1 MKKKLLYFLMLLG
14 FAGLTNV
21 NAKEIAADDI
31 EPRTYIIGTHEF
43 TESTTLSTK
52 HIMLASKTI
61 DGNTL
66 NDMIIY
72 YKNPRGKW
80 INGLTG
86 EIVEVSE
93 KFNIEYVDLV
103 KFLTAPTLAND
114 YNDKT
119 KANLSI
125 LGAGYYGSSEET
137 LKEISGWELYEKTTD
152 GYSKITEG
160 TNYNYKVTLNP
171 GETKTFVARV
181 YKLNE
186 TLDRVYSDYS
196 NEVEV
201 TRETLNTPTLA
212 NDYNDKTKA
221 SLSILGA
228 GYYGSSEE
236 TLKEISGWEL
246 YEKTENGYS
255 KITEGTNYTYQMELV
270 PGETKTFVA
279 RVYYETTDGNRIY
292 SEYSDELEVTREK
305 LQTPTLARDFHYTN
319 LAKLAITADGYYAGN
334 ENTEEI
340 SGWEL
345 YEKVGEN
352 YNKIKEGTEYF
363 YTSNEFAPG
372 ETKVYVSRVYYETTD
387 GNRIYSDYSNEIEV
401 TREKLQTP
409 TLARD
414 FHYTNL
420 ANIAIT
426 AEGYYAKDKEVLKE
440 ISGWELYEKVG
451 ENYNK
456 IKEGTEYFY
465 TSNEFA
471 PGETKVYVSR
481 VYYET
486 TDGNRIYSDYSNEL
500 EVTREKLQTPTLAND
515 PSDLSGAHL
524 SMAVEGYYAS
534 GEEALKEITGWE
546 LYEKTDSGY
555 VLVTNDSTYSHNVSM
570 DQGTTKTFIARV
582 YYENE
587 NVAKTYSDY
596 SNEVVVTIEKIK
608 VPTLSYT
615 ADSQTAATLSI
626 INEGTYKDETEQNK
640 ITGWELYE
648 VGETNTLI
656 TDEKPYTYTV
666 NAQVGETKTYIARIY
681 MIDVYE
687 NKVYSDYSSET
698 KVEFNEIKTPVLS
711 IASKEKDKVTFTIAE
726 EGYYSYSG
734 NIDGISSWSLRD
746 ATDGTYSLIKDITDS
761 TYSIEI
767 PYGEAKK
774 YVASVSYQKDNK
786 IVKSNYSNII
796 LIDEK
801 LPVPTLTNSQNYN
814 QGAKL
819 SIQKEGNYSSD
830 LTRVDSIASG
840 YQIYEQTEQGYTLV
854 YEGKKYLDYR
864 LAIDPGNTKRY
875 TARLYKELS
884 TGDKTYSDYSNVVE
898 VTTEAQTSSFFTDD
912 WATIVNT
919 IKAGN
924 TNNYQVGDIKRIDL
938 GEYGTHTIRV
948 ANTSTPTEC
957 SNSSFSQTACGF
969 VLEFVDIITK
979 SKMIDGDTT
988 SDGWPSTRLRTL
1000 INEDIFNSLPND
1012 LQNGIIDTK
1021 VISSYKTGTYT
1032 STDKLYLLTPIE
1044 IYTNWEDQNDNTYGK
1059 TRQLDYYAKT
1069 MPKKYTEHF
1078 NSASKVYG
1086 NFEDIWWT
1094 RIGESS
1100 DEIRYGAIYS
1110 SGTYGVTRS
1119 NLNYGVS
1126 PAFRIG

>member
-61 DGNTL
+61 VGDTL
-66 NDMIIY
+66 DDMIIY

-137 LKEISGWELYEKTTD
+137 LKEISGWELYEKTAD
-152 GYSKITEG
+152 GYTKITEG
-160 TNYNYKVTLNP
+160 TNYTYEVDLTP

-201 TRETLNTPTLA
+201 TRDKLNTPTLA

-221 SLSILGA
+221 NLSILGA

-246 YEKTENGYS
+246 YEKTTNGYS

-270 PGETKTFVA
+270 PEETKTFVA
-279 RVYYETTDGNRIY
+279 RVYKDKGNGNRIY
-292 SEYSDELEVTREK
+292 SDYSNELEVTREK

-319 LAKLAITADGYYAGN
+319 LAKLAITA
-334 ENTEEI
+334 
-340 SGWEL
+340 
-345 YEKVGEN
+345 
-352 YNKIKEGTEYF
+352 
-363 YTSNEFAPG
+363 
-372 ETKVYVSRVYYETTD
+372 
-387 GNRIYSDYSNEIEV
+387 
-401 TREKLQTP
+401 
-409 TLARD
+409 
-414 FHYTNL
+414 
-420 ANIAIT
+420 
-426 AEGYYAKDKEVLKE
+426 EGYYGSSEETLKE
-440 ISGWELYEKVG
+440 ITGWELYEKVG

-500 EVTREKLQTPTLAND
+500 EVSREKLQTPTLAND

-534 GEEALKEITGWE
+534 GEDALKEITGWE

-555 VLVTNDSTYSHNVSM
+555 VQVTSDSTYSHNVSM
-570 DQGTTKTFIARV
+570 EQGTTKTFIARV

-587 NVAKTYSDY
+587 NITRTYSDY

-608 VPTLSYT
+608 VPTLTFSKN
-615 ADSQTAATLSI
+615 DDKMTLSI
-626 INEGTYKDETEQNK
+626 IDEGTYKDETEQNK

-648 VGETNTLI
+648 KGETDKLLTS
-656 TDEKPYTYTV
+656 DKPYTYEM
-666 NAQVGETKTYIARIY
+666 NIPYGETKTYYARIY
-681 MIDVYE
+681 IVDVYNNKVYSE
-687 NKVYSDYSSET
+687 NSAELVINEKLPTPTLSNDYSYTDGAKLSILAEGYYGSDVEKKNMISGWELYEKTESGYSKITEGTDYTYELAMESGSSKTFVSRVYKNINGEKVYSDYSEDITIERILIGDANCDGKISSLDS
-698 KVEFNEIKTPVLS
+698 VVISRYVDNLS
-711 IASKEKDKVTFTIAE
+711 IDKISLKNADVNLDGEVNEVDSTIILYYIAHKDSEDAITLPYDAGEVYKIT
-726 EGYYSYSG
+726 YDL
-734 NIDGISSWSLRD
+734 DGGVLNDGSHNP
-746 ATDGTYSLIKDITDS
+746 GTYAEISLPFS
-761 TYSIEI
+761 LS
-767 PYGEAKK
+767 
-774 YVASVSYQKDNK
+774 
-786 IVKSNYSNII
+786 
-796 LIDEK
+796 
-801 LPVPTLTNSQNYN
+801 VPT
-814 QGAKL
+814 K
-819 SIQKEGNYSSD
+819 D
-830 LTRVDSIASG
+830 G
-840 YQIYEQTEQGYTLV
+840 YEFIGW
-854 YEGKKYLDYR
+854 
-864 LAIDPGNTKRY
+864 
-875 TARLYKELS
+875 
-884 TGDKTYSDYSNVVE
+884 TGSN
-898 VTTEAQTSSFFTDD
+898 
-912 WATIVNT
+912 
-919 IKAGN
+919 
-924 TNNYQVGDIKRIDL
+924 
-938 GEYGTHTIRV
+938 
-948 ANTSTPTEC
+948 
-957 SNSSFSQTACGF
+957 
-969 VLEFVDIITK
+969 
-979 SKMIDGDTT
+979 GDT
-988 SDGWPSTRLRTL
+988 PELEVR
-1000 INEDIFNSLPND
+1000 
-1012 LQNGIIDTK
+1012 
-1021 VISSYKTGTYT
+1021 ISKGTTG
-1032 STDKLYLLTPIE
+1032 
-1044 IYTNWEDQNDNTYGK
+1044 
-1059 TRQLDYYAKT
+1059 
-1069 MPKKYTEHF
+1069 
-1078 NSASKVYG
+1078 
-1086 NFEDIWWT
+1086 
-1094 RIGESS
+1094 
-1100 DEIRYGAIYS
+1100 
-1110 SGTYGVTRS
+1110 
-1119 NLNYGVS
+1119 NLNYK
-1126 PAFRIG
+1126 ANWNLK

>member
-31 EPRTYIIGTHEF
+31 EPRTYIIGSHEF
-43 TESTTLSTK
+43 TENSTLTTR

-66 NDMIIY
+66 NDMVIY

-137 LKEISGWELYEKTTD
+137 LKEISGWELYEKTTE
-152 GYSKITEG
+152 GYTKITEG
-160 TNYNYKVTLNP
+160 TNYTYEVALTP

-221 SLSILGA
+221 NLSILGA

-246 YEKTENGYS
+246 YEKTTNGYS

-270 PGETKTFVA
+270 PEETKTFVA
-279 RVYYETTDGNRIY
+279 RVYKDKENGNRIY
-292 SEYSDELEVTREK
+292 SDYSNELEITREK

-319 LAKLAITADGYYAGN
+319 LAKLAITA
-334 ENTEEI
+334 
-340 SGWEL
+340 
-345 YEKVGEN
+345 
-352 YNKIKEGTEYF
+352 
-363 YTSNEFAPG
+363 
-372 ETKVYVSRVYYETTD
+372 
-387 GNRIYSDYSNEIEV
+387 
-401 TREKLQTP
+401 
-409 TLARD
+409 
-414 FHYTNL
+414 
-420 ANIAIT
+420 
-426 AEGYYAKDKEVLKE
+426 EGYYGSSEETLKE
-440 ISGWELYEKVG
+440 ITGWELYEKVG

-534 GEEALKEITGWE
+534 GEDALKEITGWE
-546 LYEKTDSGY
+546 LYEKTENGY
-555 VLVTNDSTYSHNVSM
+555 VTIANDSTYSHNVSM

-587 NVAKTYSDY
+587 NVTKTYSEY

-608 VPTLSYT
+608 VPTLTFSKNN
-615 ADSQTAATLSI
+615 DKMTLSI
-626 INEGTYKDETEQNK
+626 IAEGTYKDETEQNK

-648 VGETNTLI
+648 KGETNTLI
-656 TDEKPYTYTV
+656 TSDKPYTYEMDIPY
-666 NAQVGETKTYIARIY
+666 GETKTYYARIY
-681 MIDVYE
+681 IVDVYNNKVYSE
-687 NKVYSDYSSET
+687 NSAELVINEKLPTPTLSNDYSYTDGAKLSILTEGYYGSDVEKKNMISGWELYEKTESGYSILTEGTNYTYELAMESGSSKTFVSRVYKNINGEKVYSDYS
-698 KVEFNEIKTPVLS
+698 NEITIERILIGDANCDGEISSLDSSIISRYVYNLSVDKISLKNADVNLDGEVNEVDSTIILYYIAHKDSEDAITLPYDAGKVYKITYDLDGGVLNDGSHNPGSYAEISLPFSLS
-711 IASKEKDKVTFTIAE
+711 IPTKD
-726 EGYYSYSG
+726 GYEFIG
-734 NIDGISSWSLRD
+734 WTG
-746 ATDGTYSLIKDITDS
+746 
-761 TYSIEI
+761 
-767 PYGEAKK
+767 
-774 YVASVSYQKDNK
+774 
-786 IVKSNYSNII
+786 SN
-796 LIDEK
+796 
-801 LPVPTLTNSQNYN
+801 
-814 QGAKL
+814 
-819 SIQKEGNYSSD
+819 
-830 LTRVDSIASG
+830 
-840 YQIYEQTEQGYTLV
+840 
-854 YEGKKYLDYR
+854 
-864 LAIDPGNTKRY
+864 
-875 TARLYKELS
+875 
-884 TGDKTYSDYSNVVE
+884 
-898 VTTEAQTSSFFTDD
+898 
-912 WATIVNT
+912 
-919 IKAGN
+919 
-924 TNNYQVGDIKRIDL
+924 
-938 GEYGTHTIRV
+938 
-948 ANTSTPTEC
+948 
-957 SNSSFSQTACGF
+957 
-969 VLEFVDIITK
+969 
-979 SKMIDGDTT
+979 GDTPELEVRIPKGT
-988 SDGWPSTRLRTL
+988 
-1000 INEDIFNSLPND
+1000 
-1012 LQNGIIDTK
+1012 
-1021 VISSYKTGTYT
+1021 TG
-1032 STDKLYLLTPIE
+1032 
-1044 IYTNWEDQNDNTYGK
+1044 
-1059 TRQLDYYAKT
+1059 
-1069 MPKKYTEHF
+1069 
-1078 NSASKVYG
+1078 
-1086 NFEDIWWT
+1086 
-1094 RIGESS
+1094 
-1100 DEIRYGAIYS
+1100 
-1110 SGTYGVTRS
+1110 
-1119 NLNYGVS
+1119 NLNYK
-1126 PAFRIG
+1126 ANWNLK